1 MRPYR
6 TLDVDRGKEA
16 TNSNESKRILA
27 LNGWYQYF
35 PVMIGSLMS
44 DVLNPEGVTVLGQN
58 FFSGILIARN
68 CDVFVMDHQ
77 DGGQLAGWRN
87 EEGWNCGLIFLS
99 KQCGL

>member
-1 MRPYR
+1 M
-6 TLDVDRGKEA
+6 
-16 TNSNESKRILA
+16 
-27 LNGWYQYF
+27 
-35 PVMIGSLMS
+35 
-44 DVLNPEGVTVLGQN
+44 LGQN

-68 CDVFVMDHQ
+68 CDAFVMDHQ

>member
-1 MRPYR
+1 
-6 TLDVDRGKEA
+6 
-16 TNSNESKRILA
+16 
-27 LNGWYQYF
+27 
-35 PVMIGSLMS
+35 MIGSLMS

-87 EEGWNCGLIFLS
+87 DEGWNCGLIFLS